1 MPSTYTLNNGIELIA
16 TGEQSGTWGDTTNVN
31 LGLIDTALDGQVTIT
46 LFRRPDLLVR
56 PMHCRSA
63 TARRRTAATA
73 WLSLMTAAILA
84 RRPLCS

>member
-46 LFRRPDLLVR
+46 LASAGSSGSPNALADQRRLGVER
-56 PMHCRSA
+56 PQ
-63 TARRRTAATA
+63 
-73 WLSLMTAAILA
+73 
-84 RRPLCS
+84 PLDHL

>member
-46 LFRRPDLLVR
+46 LPAAGSSGSPNALAISDGSASERPQ
-56 PMHCRSA
+56 
-63 TARRRTAATA
+63 
-73 WLSLMTAAILA
+73 
-84 RRPLCS
+84 PLGYL

>member
-46 LFRRPDLLVR
+46 LPAAGSFWFAQCAGHQRRLGVRRPQ
-56 PMHCRSA
+56 
-63 TARRRTAATA
+63 
-73 WLSLMTAAILA
+73 SLDHL
-84 RRPLCS
+84 